1 MIAGIKQTTKTV
13 SKIEDDFITSLSESI
28 DFSKLRSGQKVS
40 LELNSEEHLY
50 LLRHH
55 QKRIISKLEYCIQNA
70 IAKFWSVRMSES
82 IVPTDQIK
90 LESMLEKIADNAE
103 KSRDTLVKQQ
113 ISKLFLK
120 GDLEWVFSVYKDVL
134 GGVNINPAILKPI
147 SLSDIGASRIDRLVS
162 FDCTINGMEA
172 QQAIEDAYDTQ
183 KSGRVFVERYSKE
196 RDGSRQETY
205 YEDFQYYWLEEDSA
219 EYSRKKILRKIPGK
233 AFGRF
238 VGAFETGDKVRVT
251 GFYRTAGG
259 TDSKT
264 NSSLAMDVEIEI
276 INMQRLEDDSE
287 IILPKQE
294 LDQFKKLA
302 DDNPE
307 EFITK
312 VTSSFAPHIV
322 ENQLPKLALLLSAI
336 GSSKLQKYRTH
347 IHVYLVGN
355 PGTAKSEMIKS
366 LAKIRYLAIYADAPN
381 ASARGLMYSQEDW
394 GKRKILKAGLVV
406 KHELLALDELDKMG
420 TTRQEL
426 NTTMEQQ
433 IATYNKN
440 PFNIQ
445 TPINCTIVAC
455 GNPQNGRWNDAQ
467 TLMDNLKPIESE
479 LLSRFL
485 IVRVFKTHHTA
496 KRLQHIIDTIQQRD
510 TVKPIFSERKL
521 AGLISHCRKLEPK
534 LSAEAEKEIISFA
547 EFFEG
552 VEQDSDSDLPF
563 ETRQE
568 IELIRISTA
577 IAKFLQRERVDSVC
591 VRLAIKFMKEC
602 LMSLGM
608 NTEGKLVGM
617 NLYDKAANKDDAFVS
632 IVRKLEKDSADCSFT
647 ESELIEEMLTHE
659 DHWKTKEAAHSYWK
673 RFNPN
678 LNRTSQYFEPR
689 PGRYQKVK

>member
-1 MIAGIKQTTKTV
+1 LITGTRQTTKTV
-13 SKIEDDFITSLSESI
+13 SKIEDDFITSLAESI
-28 DFSKLRSGQKVS
+28 DFSQVRSGQKVS

-50 LLRHH
+50 LLKHH
-55 QKRIISKLEYCIQNA
+55 QRRIVHKLENLVQNA
-70 IAKFWSVRMSES
+70 IGKFWSVRIAEAL
-82 IVPTDQIK
+82 VPSDNSK
-90 LESMLEKIADNAE
+90 LESMLEQIAENAE
-103 KSRDTLVKQQ
+103 KTRYTLVKQQ
-113 ISKLFLK
+113 ITKLVMN
-120 GDLEWVFSVYKDVL
+120 GDLEWVFSVYKNVL
-134 GGVNINPAILKPI
+134 GIVTVSPILLKPI
-147 SLSDIGASRIDRLVS
+147 TLSAIGASLIDRLVC

-172 QQAIEDAYDTQ
+172 QQAIEDAYETQ
-183 KSGRVFVERYSKE
+183 KSGRVYAEKYSKE
-196 RDGSRQETY
+196 RDGNRTEIY
-205 YEDFQYYWLEEDSA
+205 YEDFQYYWLEENTG
-219 EYSRKKILRKIPGK
+219 EYSKKKILRKIPGK

-251 GFYRTAGG
+251 GFYRTANS
-259 TDSKT
+259 DSK
-264 NSSLAMDVEIEI
+264 NNNMAMDVEIEI
-276 INMQRLEDDSE
+276 INMEKLEDDAE
-287 IILPKQE
+287 ITIPQKE
-294 LDQFKKLA
+294 LEHFKELA
-302 DDNPE
+302 DVNPD
-307 EFITK
+307 EFITE

-322 ENQLPKLALLLSAI
+322 ENSLPKFALLLSAI
-336 GSSKLQKYRTH
+336 GSAKLKKYRTH

-355 PGTAKSEMIKS
+355 PGTAKSEMIKALS
-366 LAKIRYLAIYADAPN
+366 RIRYLAIYADAPN

-420 TTRQEL
+420 STRQEL

-485 IVRVFKTHHTA
+485 IIRVFKSTHTA
-496 KRLQHIIDTIQQRD
+496 KRLKHILDTIQQRD
-510 TVKPIFSERKL
+510 SVKPVFSERQV
-521 AGLISHCRKLEPK
+521 AGLISHCRKLEPE
-534 LSAEAEKEIISFA
+534 LSPEAEKEIISFA

-577 IAKFLQRERVDSVC
+577 IAKFLQKSYVDSVC

-608 NTEGKLVGM
+608 KTEGKLVGM
-617 NLYDKAANKDDAFVS
+617 NLYDQAANKDDAFVS
-632 IVRKLEKDSADCSFT
+632 IVRKLEKNSVDGSFT
-647 ESELIEEMLTHE
+647 ESELIEKMLTRQ
-659 DHWKTKEAAHSYWK
+659 DYWKTKEAAHAYWK
-673 RFNPN
+673 RFNPT
-678 LNRTSQYFEPR
+678 LNHTSQYYEPK
-689 PGRYQKVK
+689 PGRYKKVNS